1 MNKFKILVI
10 SSVSGGGKN
19 TIIREILK
27 LYPKDFY
34 LAITATTR
42 TKREGE
48 ILGKDYYF
56 LSKEEFTDMIQKNQ
70 FLEYAIVH
78 NNYYGVPISEI
89 QKSKEQK
96 KNLILNIDY
105 QGLRTIK
112 QKINEKIVSIFL
124 KPPNEEIW
132 LKRLRSRNTDSEEAI
147 QIRLREGKK
156 ELEASKEYDYIVVND
171 KLEICI
177 EEILN
182 ILKKE
187 KFIEN

>member
-27 LYPKDFY
+27 LYPEYFY

-42 TKREGE
+42 PKREGE
-48 ILGKDYYF
+48 IPGKDYYF

-124 KPPNEEIW
+124 KPPNEEVW

>member
-1 MNKFKILVI
+1 MNSFKILVI

-19 TIIREILK
+19 TVIREILK

-34 LAITATTR
+34 LGITATTR
-42 TKREGE
+42 SKREGE
-48 ILGKDYYF
+48 IPGKDYYF
-56 LSKEEFTDMIQKNQ
+56 LSKEEFMDMIQKNQ

-89 QKSKEQK
+89 QKSKEQN

-132 LKRLRSRNTDSEEAI
+132 LERLKSRNTDSEEAI
-147 QIRLREGKK
+147 YIRVREGKK

-187 KFIEN
+187 NFIEN